1 MIRNIQADEAARNKL
16 NGIIK
21 DRPIFLFAQ
30 GPTVKKFAE
39 YKNFFEDKD
48 ICYVCLNKLEL
59 TEEVIPNH
67 GYDILFRSDTRNY
80 LSSINETIS
89 FIEREHETA
98 WIIKYVDQNSNEYR
112 QRHHLWGHDPV
123 DVDEQI
129 NIHRLQDR
137 TVEQKNNI
145 RKFCENISY
154 YRSHEKIYGDSS
166 IFHNNSKCSCSI
178 SAALNLLLYLKTN
191 DIYIFG
197 FDGGS
202 IEGKDYFEKEA
213 HTDVGLAGY
222 ISGIESDTKLF
233 NENFWSLIGNKDNY
247 SRVFNVSPESHVNN
261 LKKISHEDLIFHWRN

>member
-1 MIRNIQADEAARNKL
+1 MDCSQE
-16 NGIIK
+16 
-21 DRPIFLFAQ
+21 
-30 GPTVKKFAE
+30 
-39 YKNFFEDKD
+39 
-48 ICYVCLNKLEL
+48 
-59 TEEVIPNH
+59 
-67 GYDILFRSDTRNY
+67 
-80 LSSINETIS
+80 
-89 FIEREHETA
+89 
-98 WIIKYVDQNSNEYR
+98 
-112 QRHHLWGHDPV
+112 
-123 DVDEQI
+123 
-129 NIHRLQDR
+129 
-137 TVEQKNNI
+137 
-145 RKFCENISY
+145 
-154 YRSHEKIYGDSS
+154 

-213 HTDVGLAGY
+213 YTDVGLAGY